1 MKLKIDDLKQVL
13 NPYQR
18 SKILIQIIREQYS
31 LSMANHVVVTL
42 RMAVNNCIFHQ
53 IRNQILEAYHETKNK

>member
-31 LSMANHVVVTL
+31 LSVANRVIVTL
-42 RMAVNNCIFHQ
+42 RMEVNNCVFYQ
-53 IRNQILEAYHETKNK
+53 VRNQIIKQVDHET

>member
-31 LSMANHVVVTL
+31 LSVANHVVVTL
-42 RMAVNNCIFHQ
+42 RMEVNNCVFYQVRHQ
-53 IRNQILEAYHETKNK
+53 IIKQIDHET

>member
-1 MKLKIDDLKQVL
+1 MKLKSDDLKQVL

-31 LSMANHVVVTL
+31 LSVANRVIVTL
-42 RMAVNNCIFHQ
+42 RMEVNNCVFYQ
-53 IRNQILEAYHETKNK
+53 VRNQIIKQVDHET